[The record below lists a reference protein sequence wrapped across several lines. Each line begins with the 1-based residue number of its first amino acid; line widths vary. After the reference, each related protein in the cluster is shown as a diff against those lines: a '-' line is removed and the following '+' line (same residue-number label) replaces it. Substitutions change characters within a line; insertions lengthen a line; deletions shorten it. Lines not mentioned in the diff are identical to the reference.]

1 MPLKIKDNLKNKI
14 VDYIFEAILN
24 NEFKSKDQIKETHLA
39 NKLQVSRAPIREAFS
54 QLVSLGI
61 LEQIEKR
68 GVFVKEINKQDII
81 DTYEAKGIIE
91 GFLAR
96 SFIKEASKKDYDLLN
111 TYIINMSKKTNSE
124 KDIARI
130 GTLFHKHYLKYAKN
144 LLLLNELEKLNKK
157 SYLLFS
163 KNLSKLYSREEI
175 KQRHQLI
182 ADALISKNTQDIE
195 NTIKEHYFHTGNKI
209 ILLR

>member
-1 MPLKIKDNLKNKI
+1 MSIKIKDNLKNKI
-14 VDYIFEAILN
+14 VGYIFDAILN

-39 NKLQVSRAPIREAFS
+39 NKLEVSRAPIREAFS

-96 SFIKEASKKDYDLLN
+96 SFIKQASKKDYDLLN
-111 TYIINMSKKTNSE
+111 TYVIKMSKNTNSQKE
-124 KDIARI
+124 IASI
-130 GTLFHKHYLKYAKN
+130 GTLFHKHYLKYANNK
-144 LLLLNELEKLNKK
+144 LLLEELEKLNKK
-157 SYLLFS
+157 SQLLFS
-163 KNLSKLYSREEI
+163 KNLSKLYSIEEV

-182 ADALISKNTQDIE
+182 ADAIISKNAQLIE
-195 NTIKEHYFHTGNKI
+195 DTIKEHYFHTGNKI

>member
-1 MPLKIKDNLKNKI
+1 MSIKIRDNLKNMI

-39 NKLQVSRAPIREAFS
+39 KKLEVSRAPIREAFA

-68 GVFVKEINKQDII
+68 GVFVKEISTQDII

-96 SFIKEASKKDYDLLN
+96 SFIKHATQKDYALLN
-111 TYIINMSKKTNSE
+111 SYVIKMSKNTNSE
-124 KDIARI
+124 KEIASI
-130 GTLFHKHYLKYAKN
+130 GTLFHKHYLKYAN
-144 LLLLNELEKLNKK
+144 NQLLLNELEKLNKK
-157 SYLLFS
+157 SQLLFS
-163 KNLSKLYSREEI
+163 KNLSKLYSLEEI

-182 ADALISKNTQDIE
+182 ADAIISKNAQSIE
-195 NTIKEHYFHTGNKI
+195 NTIKEHYFQTGNKI